1 MKCGCR
7 DGAEPDAAAAEDRDG
22 VVFANASAIC
32 GVEPD
37 GQRLDEAEL
46 FEGEW
51 CSVELFTWNSDAFSE
66 GSVTLYAQCLIGRA
80 GVLAAPQATG
90 AMSAGSVRGQ
100 RYCCSFAQIVR
111 KSVAGIEDRCGN
123 FVPEDAREG
132 DQRIFPAEGVKVRS
146 AQSDHSDLQQGLA

>member
-1 MKCGCR
+1 MDELCGARLASDFEFCVIHVDRDDSGTVKCGCR

-51 CSVELFTWNSDAFSE
+51 CSVELFTWNRDSFGE
-66 GSVTLYAQCLIGRA
+66 GAVALYAECLIGAA
-80 GVLAAPQATG
+80 GVGPAAEATG
-90 AMSAGSVRGQ
+90 ALTTGGVGGQ
-100 RYCCSFAQIVR
+100 RYC
-111 KSVAGIEDRCGN
+111 
-123 FVPEDAREG
+123 
-132 DQRIFPAEGVKVRS
+132 
-146 AQSDHSDLQQGLA
+146 